1 MCDRMFVGVAGKSFF
16 NLGGGSNYLCL
27 PLDPESPGG
36 AEPGEQIGA
45 QLYGVEYEGNA
56 HSPLHL
62 LHNQE
67 VPCAVCDAS
76 AARPDLLMIPAR
88 LTCPDGW
95 LLEYDGYLASQ
106 HYTEQTAEFICL
118 SFGMEATRGSNASN
132 VNGGTLY
139 VVEAVCG
146 ALPCPPYVG
155 GNEIACAVCTK

>member
-1 MCDRMFVGVAGKSFF
+1 MGRSTYGAVDDEPP
-16 NLGGGSNYLCL
+16 GSVSEPLSKHASLCGHERENG
-27 PLDPESPGG
+27 PTT
-36 AEPGEQIGA
+36 
-45 QLYGVEYEGNA
+45 
-56 HSPLHL
+56 
-62 LHNQE
+62 

-76 AARPDLLMIPAR
+76 AARPDQLMIPAR
-88 LTCPDGW
+88 LTCPAGW

-106 HYTEQTAEFICL
+106 HYTEQVAEFICL

-155 GNEIACAVCTK
+155 GNEIACVVCTK